1 MSESH
6 ARQGPETRVRIL
18 DAAEK
23 LFMEHGFDGT
33 SMRMITSSAK
43 VNLAA
48 VNYHF
53 GSKDALIQ
61 EVFRRR
67 LSAMNKERLAALDAL
82 TEAAGGEPLKPSRIV
97 EAFFGTSLEMAA
109 DTEHGGYTFMRLL
122 GRTYTEPNSFVR
134 QFLAEEYSECVE
146 RFLAELYRSL
156 PGVPREEILWRFH
169 FMMGATS
176 YAIAG
181 TDALQLFA
189 GQFDDRDPA
198 RLMPRLM
205 SFLLGGLRA
214 ALPDFSEQA
223 LEHRNAA

>member
-1 MSESH
+1 M
-6 ARQGPETRVRIL
+6 
-18 DAAEK
+18 
-23 LFMEHGFDGT
+23 
-33 SMRMITSSAK
+33 
-43 VNLAA
+43 
-48 VNYHF
+48 
-53 GSKDALIQ
+53 
-61 EVFRRR
+61 
-67 LSAMNKERLAALDAL
+67 
-82 TEAAGGEPLKPSRIV
+82 
-97 EAFFGTSLEMAA
+97 
-109 DTEHGGYTFMRLL
+109 
-122 GRTYTEPNSFVR
+122 R
-134 QFLAEEYSECVE
+134 QFLAEEYSGVE

-214 ALPDFSEQA
+214 ALRTSASRRSSTVTRPESLYSNGDRRQEDRWRQ
-223 LEHRNAA
+223 EMETER